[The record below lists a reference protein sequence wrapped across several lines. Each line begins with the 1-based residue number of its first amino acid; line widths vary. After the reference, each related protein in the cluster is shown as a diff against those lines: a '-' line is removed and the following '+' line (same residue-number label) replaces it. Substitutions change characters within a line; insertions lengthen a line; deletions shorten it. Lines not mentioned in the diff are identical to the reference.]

1 VTSIGGGAF
10 QNCSGLTSV
19 TIPNSVTSIGGGAF
33 QNCSGLTSV
42 TIPNSVTKIE
52 GSAFSGCSGLTSITI
67 PSSVT
72 TIGYGTFYGCS
83 SLASVTIPSSVTSIG
98 DVVFWGCSG
107 LTSITIPSSVTTIG
121 NEAFSSCSNLKYVN
135 CYAENI
141 PTTESNV
148 FIGFDMANATLY
160 VPQASVEAYRTTA
173 PWSSFGVIE
182 DIETK
187 MLQCATP
194 TINFV
199 DGKLQFACETDDV
212 EYVYSVSSPL
222 SRVNNDSDKPLPKT
236 YIVSVYATKD
246 GYKDSGVASKEIEV
260 GGSVGIKG
268 DVNEDGNV
276 NGTDIQEVINIIVN
290 AE

>member
-10 QNCSGLTSV
+10 QN
-19 TIPNSVTSIGGGAF
+19 
-33 QNCSGLTSV
+33 
-42 TIPNSVTKIE
+42 
-52 GSAFSGCSGLTSITI
+52 
-67 PSSVT
+67 
-72 TIGYGTFYGCS
+72 
-83 SLASVTIPSSVTSIG
+83 
-98 DVVFWGCSG
+98 
-107 LTSITIPSSVTTIG
+107 
-121 NEAFSSCSNLKYVN
+121 CSNLKYVN

-141 PTTESNV
+141 PTTGSSV
-148 FIGFDMANATLY
+148 FTGFDIAKATLY